1 MLIVLGLTEHIF
13 SQPVLPAFLPD
24 PRDGSIYMIGAGPN
38 EPLKKLPFTIP
49 ELVAA
54 SPCKSSDGILYTGK
68 KVRDRSIK
76 CKLINCGKR
85 TTDSINR
92 VRKMYDA
99 AKTDGVKQLPKHLL
113 HFICH
118 TSQVDTWFAVDRLT
132 GRRQGSVSFNGC
144 EAAGT
149 PWESQDSNQ
158 QCPNLQ
164 HPNFLIGRTEYNIMM
179 FDSRSGGRKWNISFY
194 DYSSNMG
201 GGSVGADYGE

>member
-92 VRKMYDA
+92 VRKMYD
-99 AKTDGVKQLPKHLL
+99 VSRKQM
-113 HFICH
+113 
-118 TSQVDTWFAVDRLT
+118 
-132 GRRQGSVSFNGC
+132 G
-144 EAAGT
+144 
-149 PWESQDSNQ
+149 
-158 QCPNLQ
+158 
-164 HPNFLIGRTEYNIMM
+164 
-179 FDSRSGGRKWNISFY
+179 
-194 DYSSNMG
+194 SSNYQNTCCISSVTLHRWTLG
-201 GGSVGADYGE
+201 LRWTGSPAAVRAPSLLTAVKPLGRLGSLRTRTSNARTCSIPTSSSAGQSTT